1 MKWRMAVFFGTAL
14 LLIVATGCAALVPAE
29 RPASDGHALVL
40 WMPGASGVQVLG
52 DWNEWGG
59 LESAG
64 GLLNPDA
71 GRMTCD
77 GEGFWTVQAAPGLE
91 AGRYR
96 YSFLIDGWRWM
107 ADPGNPETAEYA
119 GRTVSLMVI
128 SD

>member
-1 MKWRMAVFFGTAL
+1 MKWMIAGFCTAAI
-14 LLIVATGCAALVPAE
+14 LLIVATGCSALVPAE
-29 RPASDGHALVL
+29 RPSAGGDSLVL
-40 WMPGASGVQVLG
+40 WMPGASGVQVIG

-64 GLLNPDA
+64 GLLNPET

-77 GEGFWTVQAAPGLE
+77 EEGFWTIPADQGLE

-107 ADPGNPETAEYA
+107 ADPGNPEAAEYA
-119 GRTVSLMVI
+119 VRTVSLMVI
-128 SD
+128 AD